1 MVYFNDKTEI
11 DLNSLP
17 RLLKTDYLK
26 LKKYVEEENEIDFLI
41 YIDTF
46 EAHIKQFSIEN
57 IISQKTANQLFS
69 VIGLE

>member
-1 MVYFNDKTEI
+1 MIYFNDKIEI

-17 RLLKTDYLK
+17 QLLRLDYLK
-26 LKKYVEEENEIDFLI
+26 LKKDAEEENEIDFFI

-57 IISQKTANQLFS
+57 VISQKTANKLFS